1 MFYASGC
8 LTDRPDA
15 LCIQAVRP
23 LVRAYDRTYH
33 VPGWSIL
40 RPARRRLLVA
50 NVSFSLSYNES
61 HPRGPSV
68 FGRMLQCILNTQNI
82 CKSISRIV
90 DPSYRQVS
98 RRVYSLRTLTN
109 FL

>member
-1 MFYASGC
+1 MYSGC
-8 LTDRPDA
+8 PSVGACVRSYVPRARGGAFSA
-15 LCIQAVRP
+15 LAC
-23 LVRAYDRTYH
+23 
-33 VPGWSIL
+33 
-40 RPARRRLLVA
+40 RRLLVA

-98 RRVYSLRTLTN
+98 RRIYSLRTLTS